1 MGESTWDRV
10 EQNPLRLILNRSVGV
25 LGMADRL
32 EEQIPATVS
41 DYELGHEASTR
52 SQRIRLYGARVS
64 GTRISP
70 FRKRSRSDRPLAQ
83 QSDHQVSGRRRHEEL
98 LP

>member
-25 LGMADRL
+25 LGMVDRL
-32 EEQIPATVS
+32 ERQIPAIVS

-52 SQRIRLYGARVS
+52 SQRIGLNGARVS
-64 GTRISP
+64 GTRISL
-70 FRKRSRSDRPLAQ
+70 FRTRSRSDRPFAQ
-83 QSDHQVSGRRRHEEL
+83 QSDHQVSGRRCHEEL